1 MISHHH
7 ERVRTIDQND
17 WQILL
22 PYHYTLEKGKV
33 ELLKLTAVFFNES
46 YHGVILYEQ
55 EPKS

>member
-1 MISHHH
+1 MRS
-7 ERVRTIDQND
+7 ND
-17 WQILL
+17 RQILL

-33 ELLKLTAVFFNES
+33 ELLKLTAVFFNEG